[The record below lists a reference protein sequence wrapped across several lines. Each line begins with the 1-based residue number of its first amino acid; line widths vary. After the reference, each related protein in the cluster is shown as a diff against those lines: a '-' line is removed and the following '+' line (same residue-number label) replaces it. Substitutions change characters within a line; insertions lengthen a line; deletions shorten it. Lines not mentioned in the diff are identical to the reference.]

1 MTNYI
6 KEYYSKI
13 KNGEIIV
20 GKRIKQVYKKLVY
33 ELDHPI
39 DNWIFD
45 IDLATKPIIFIE
57 TFCKNSKGQWMG
69 KPVQLLLWQK
79 AILQA
84 IFGFVDKDTKLL
96 RVKEVFTTCG
106 RKNGKSTMLSGLGL
120 FGMCAENGAQ
130 VLCSANKYQQA
141 KIIFDEARNM
151 VLQSPELSSLIR
163 KRKTDM
169 YMDLNFSSMF
179 PLSKNSRL
187 ADGLNCS
194 LALVDEVHENT
205 DRYAYDVIKQSQSA
219 RQQPLIFTIS
229 TAGFVREG
237 LYDILHDYGCN
248 LLDGKLDGKAPY
260 GAFLPFF
267 YELDDP
273 TEINK
278 PDMWIKANPSLKI
291 IKSFDELKA
300 NVERAKVDSTFLPTL
315 KTKDFD
321 IPENISG
328 SWLTYEEL
336 NNENTFDIADFKGSY
351 AIGGVDLSETNDL
364 TCATILMMHDNDDT
378 KYVLQHYFIPS
389 DIAEK
394 KIKEDKMHYDDW
406 QKKGF
411 VTYCKGLKIDY
422 SDVTAWFEK
431 IVKEYKIIPYW
442 IYYDRWNSLYW
453 FKEMSQKGFQMKT
466 CGQGFKDVSP
476 TMKAMAVDFQS
487 HLINYNNNPVT
498 KWCLSNTAVKT
509 DPAGNI
515 KFDKSKNRKLRIDG
529 TASLYD
535 AYFGLMDNFLNY
547 KKLIK
552 GR

>member
-13 KNGEIIV
+13 ESGEIIV
-20 GKRIKQVYKKLVY
+20 GKRIKQLYSKLIY
-33 ELDHPI
+33 EIDHPI
-39 DNWIFD
+39 DNWVFD
-45 IDLATKPIIFIE
+45 IEFASRPITFIE
-57 TFCKNSKGQWMG
+57 TFCRNSKGQWMG
-69 KPVQLLLWQK
+69 KPVTLLLWQK
-79 AILQA
+79 ACLQA
-84 IFGFVDKDTKLL
+84 IYGFVDKDTKLR
-96 RVKEVFTTCG
+96 RVREAFVVCG

-120 FGMCAENGAQ
+120 FGMCSENGAQ

-141 KIIFDEARNM
+141 RIIFDEAQNM
-151 VLQSPELSSLIR
+151 VLQSPELSSLVR

-169 YMDLNFSSMF
+169 YMDLNFSSML

-205 DRYAYDVIKQSQSA
+205 DRYSYDVIKQSMSA
-219 RQQPLIFTIS
+219 RQEPLIFTIS

-248 LLDGKLDGKAPY
+248 LLDDKLDGRVPY

-267 YELDDP
+267 YELD
-273 TEINK
+273 EVSEMQN
-278 PDMWIKANPSLKI
+278 PDMWIKANPSLGE

-300 NVERAKVDSTFLPTL
+300 NVDKSAIDTTFVPTL

-328 SWLTYEEL
+328 SWLSYQEL
-336 NNENTFDIADFKGSY
+336 NNESTFDIADFKGSY

-364 TCATILMMHDNDDT
+364 TCATLIMMHDKSDI
-378 KYVLQHYFIPS
+378 KYVLQHYFIPE
-389 DIAEK
+389 DIADK
-394 KIKEDKMHYDDW
+394 KIKEDKMYYDVW
-406 QKKGF
+406 QQKGF
-411 VTYCKGLKIDY
+411 ITFCKGIKIDY
-422 SDVTAWFEK
+422 SDVTAWFER
-431 IVKEYKIIPYW
+431 VLKEYKVIPYW
-442 IYYDRWNSLYW
+442 IYYDRWNSQYW
-453 FKEMSQKGFQMKT
+453 FKEMASKGFQMKT
-466 CGQGFKDVSP
+466 CGQGYKDVSP
-476 TMKAMAVDFQS
+476 AMKAMTVDFQA

-535 AYFGLMDNFLNY
+535 AYFGLMDNFITY
-547 KKLIK
+547 KQLIK
-552 GR
+552 GK